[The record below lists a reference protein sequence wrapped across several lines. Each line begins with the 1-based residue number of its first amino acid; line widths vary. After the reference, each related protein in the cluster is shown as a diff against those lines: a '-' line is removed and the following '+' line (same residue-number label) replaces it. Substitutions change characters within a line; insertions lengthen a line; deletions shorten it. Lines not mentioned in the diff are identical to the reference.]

1 MNNTTINTNNNTNV
15 NVNGGMNMMNRTITN
30 KEQFRAILDGVMK
43 KEQIIIPSI
52 TVDYEDKVKCTF
64 EVTGTPLSRVYTR
77 DNVVSNVVVRNQ
89 NRVKAINDKFNWD
102 FLSVAVTNEATS
114 MAENIFAGTVYLVHN
129 EANGWVTVFSDLGT
143 NGQVFTDLETGK
155 NLTTLPKGSV
165 YKYRGLGWTASNKR
179 QKTKVFK
186 NITTVDDR
194 FDILDNATLGG
205 LALIKDAYGLDS
217 ENFEKIQKAG
227 GYVGN
232 VMTGSVNFGIVE
244 GYVRYYAK
252 WTNST
257 NETFLT
263 EDYDNARTK
272 YMKALKTKNAEL
284 IKAAK
289 LDLDRVIATKKK
301 LEKVATQDGQMY
313 LNARVFAKMIQDKFG
328 YQIDAKVLVGMMIQ
342 LRPGTIKASA
352 IIVSDDVF
360 KSIVKGTKE
369 LAENKAKELLAK
381 SNKLL
386 VKASNE
392 DSDIEKCKLLDKVR
406 KIKDLA
412 EEQKIEFTGDENN
425 LLYIADANC
434 IKLDYDMARE
444 ITMEVLAFAKCST
457 GKMSK
462 QLAETVLYAANELGE
477 NGAQLIYDIVKLSA
491 DNKVADLTLDKKTK
505 LLTPEEIERGINT
518 GYVNDIVMSI
528 APKFM
533 QQSKPLYNS
542 VVRQAVNS
550 TTNLIDGI
558 SGDIKSHNRRLSS
571 DPTFILTGGKVEN
584 ILNTGEVVINDRR
597 IKKAVM
603 IKYPKMGLREYYFA
617 KNVTVKTIRQ
627 RINYF
632 VKQGRI
638 TQDEANAVVN
648 FYAQLDSFV
657 AVLPAKS
664 VITFACAGLDFDYD
678 GALFI
683 EYTTNPKEDDQVG
696 ILTNKIVDMLEQ
708 TKMKAVVIQN

>member
-1 MNNTTINTNNNTNV
+1 MNNTMNNTNNTNV
-15 NVNGGMNMMNRTITN
+15 NVIGGMNMMNRVMAN
-30 KEQFRAILDGVMK
+30 KGQYRAVLDGNMK

-52 TVDYEDKVKCTF
+52 TIDYDGKVKCVF
-64 EVTGTPLSRVYTR
+64 EVTGTPLSRIYTK
-77 DNVVSNVVVRNQ
+77 DNVVNNVVVRNQ
-89 NRVKAINDKFNWD
+89 NRVKTINNKFNWD
-102 FLSVAVTNEATS
+102 FLSVAITNEATH
-114 MAENIFAGTVYLVHN
+114 MAENIFAGSIYLVHD
-129 EANGWVTVFSDLGT
+129 EENGWVKVFSDLGT
-143 NGQVFTDLETGK
+143 NGMIYTNLETGQ
-155 NLTTLPKGSV
+155 NTTTLPEGTV

-186 NITTVDDR
+186 DITSVDDR

-205 LALIKDAYGLDS
+205 LTLIKDAYGLDPD
-217 ENFEKIQKAG
+217 NFEKIQKAG

-272 YMKALKTKNAEL
+272 YMEALKTKDAEL

-313 LNARVFAKMIQDKFG
+313 VNATVFAKMVEAKFG

-352 IIVSDDVF
+352 IIVSEEVF
-360 KSIVKGTKE
+360 KSIVKGTE
-369 LAENKAKELLAK
+369 AIAKA
-381 SNKLL
+381 N
-386 VKASNE
+386 N
-392 DSDIEKCKLLDKVR
+392 
-406 KIKDLA
+406 
-412 EEQKIEFTGDENN
+412 QKIETVGDVNN

-434 IKLDYDMARE
+434 IKLDYDMTRE

-462 QLAETVLYAANELGE
+462 QLAETVLYAANQLGE

-491 DNKVADLTLDKKTK
+491 DKKIADLTLDKKTK
-505 LLTPEEIERGINT
+505 LLTPEEIEKGINS
-518 GYVNDIVMSI
+518 GYVNDIVMSV
-528 APKFM
+528 APKFI
-533 QQSKPLYNS
+533 QQSKPLYSS
-542 VVRQAVNS
+542 VVRQAINS

-571 DPTFILTGGKVEN
+571 DPTFILTGGKIES

-597 IKKAVM
+597 MKKIVM

-696 ILTNKIVDMLEQ
+696 ILTNKIVDMLEA

>member
-1 MNNTTINTNNNTNV
+1 MNNTITNTTNTITNTTIN
-15 NVNGGMNMMNRTITN
+15 VNGGTSIMNRAITN

-52 TVDYEDKVKCTF
+52 TIDYADKVKCVF
-64 EVTGTPLSRVYTR
+64 EVTGTPLSRVYTK
-77 DNVVSNVVVRNQ
+77 DNVVNNVLVRNQ
-89 NRVKAINDKFNWD
+89 NRVKAINNKFNWD

-114 MAENIFAGTVYLVHN
+114 MAENIFSGTVYLVHN
-129 EANGWVTVFSDLGT
+129 RETGWVKVFSDFGT
-143 NGQVFTDLETGK
+143 NGVVYTDLETGK
-155 NLTTLPKGSV
+155 NYKELPAGDI
-165 YKYRGLGWTASNKR
+165 YRYRGLGWTASNKR

-186 NITTVDDR
+186 NITIVDDR
-194 FDILDNATLGG
+194 FEILDNATLGG
-205 LALIKDAYGLDS
+205 LTLIKDSYGLDYA
-217 ENFEKIQKAG
+217 NFEKIQKAG

-252 WTNST
+252 WSNST

-263 EDYDNARTK
+263 KEYDEARTK
-272 YMKALKTKNAEL
+272 YMAALKTKDVEN
-284 IKAAK
+284 IKSAK
-289 LDLDRVIATKKK
+289 LDLDKVIASKKR
-301 LEKVATQDGQMY
+301 LADVPTQDGQMY
-313 LNARVFAKMIQDKFG
+313 LNARVFAKMIETKFG
-328 YQIDAKVLVGMMIQ
+328 YNINPSVLVGMMIQ

-352 IIVSDDVF
+352 IIVSEEVF
-360 KSIVKGTKE
+360 NATVKGTE
-369 LAENKAKELLAK
+369 AIAKA
-381 SNKLL
+381 N
-386 VKASNE
+386 N
-392 DSDIEKCKLLDKVR
+392 
-406 KIKDLA
+406 
-412 EEQKIEFTGDENN
+412 QKIEMVGDLSN

-434 IKLDYDMARE
+434 IKLDYDMTRQ
-444 ITMEVLAFAKCST
+444 ITMEVLAFAKCSS

-462 QLAETVLYAANELGE
+462 QLAETVLHASNVAGE
-477 NGAQLIYDIVKLSA
+477 NGAQLIYDIVKLSG
-491 DNKVADLTLDKKTK
+491 DKNVANLTLDKQTK
-505 LLTPEEIERGINT
+505 LLTPEEIEKAVKT
-518 GYVNDIVMSI
+518 GYVNDLIMGV
-528 APKFM
+528 APKFI
-533 QQSKPLYNS
+533 QQCKPLYNS
-542 VVRQAVNS
+542 VVRQGINS

-632 VKQGRI
+632 VKQGVI
-638 TQDEANAVVN
+638 TQTEANAVVN

-683 EYTTNPKEDDQVG
+683 EYTTNPNEDNQVAA
-696 ILTNKIVDMLEQ
+696 LTNKIVDMLET

>member
-1 MNNTTINTNNNTNV
+1 MNNNTTAMNNTNNNIAT
-15 NVNGGMNMMNRTITN
+15 GGVNMMNRIIAN

-52 TVDYEDKVKCTF
+52 TVDYTNKVTCVF
-64 EVTGTPLSRVYTR
+64 EVTGTPLSRVYTKN
-77 DNVVSNVVVRNQ
+77 NVVSNVTVRNK
-89 NRVKAINDKFNWD
+89 NRIKVINNKFNWD
-102 FLSVAVTNEATS
+102 FLSVAVTNDATS

-129 EANGWVTVFSDLGT
+129 EANGWVKVFSDLGT
-143 NGQVFTDLETGK
+143 NGKVFTDLETGK
-155 NLTTLPKGSV
+155 NATTLPEGSI

-186 NITTVDDR
+186 NITAVDDR

-205 LALIKDAYGLDS
+205 LTLIKDAYGLEA

-263 EDYDNARTK
+263 EDYNNARTK
-272 YMKALKTKNAEL
+272 YMTALKSKDVEAIKVAKIEL
-284 IKAAK
+284 DK
-289 LDLDRVIATKKK
+289 VIASKKN

-313 LNARVFAKMIQDKFG
+313 LNARVFANMIQNRFG
-328 YQIDAKVLVGMMIQ
+328 YNINANVLLGMMIQ

-352 IIVSDDVF
+352 IIVSEEVF
-360 KSIVKGTKE
+360 NSIVKGTK
-369 LAENKAKELLAK
+369 AIAAAN
-381 SNKLL
+381 NQR
-386 VKASNE
+386 
-392 DSDIEKCKLLDKVR
+392 IETV
-406 KIKDLA
+406 
-412 EEQKIEFTGDENN
+412 GDVNN

-434 IKLDYDMARE
+434 IKLDYDMARQ
-444 ITMEVLAFAKCST
+444 ITMEVLAFAKCSA

-462 QLAETVLYAANELGE
+462 QLGETVLYAANNLGE

-491 DNKVADLTLDKKTK
+491 DNKIADLTLDKKTK

-528 APKFM
+528 APKFI

-542 VVRQAVNS
+542 VVRQAINS

-571 DPTFILTGGKVEN
+571 DPTFILTGGKVNN

-632 VKQGRI
+632 VKQGKI

-683 EYTTNPKEDDQVG
+683 EYTTNPKEDDQIG
-696 ILTNKIVDMLEQ
+696 LLTNKIVDMLEQ

>member
-1 MNNTTINTNNNTNV
+1 MNNTMTNENKNV
-15 NVNGGMNMMNRTITN
+15 NVNKGVKTMNRTIKN

-52 TVDYEDKVKCTF
+52 TIDYDDKVRCVF
-64 EVTGTPLSRVYTR
+64 EVTGTPLSRIYNK
-77 DNVVSNVVVRNQ
+77 DNVVSNITVRNQ
-89 NRVKAINDKFNWD
+89 NRVKVINNKFNWD

-129 EANGWVTVFSDLGT
+129 EANGWVKVFSDLGT

-155 NLTTLPKGSV
+155 NIADLPDGSV

-186 NITTVDDR
+186 NISTIDDR

-205 LALIKDAYGLDS
+205 LTLIKDAYGLDAK
-217 ENFEKIQKAG
+217 NFEKIQKAG

-252 WTNST
+252 WSNNT

-263 EDYDNARTK
+263 EDYDKARTN
-272 YMKALKTKNAEL
+272 YMKAIKSKDIEAIKNAKCELDKVISTKN
-284 IKAAK
+284 K
-289 LDLDRVIATKKK
+289 LKN
-301 LEKVATQDGQMY
+301 VATQDGQMY

-328 YQIDAKVLVGMMIQ
+328 YNINANVLVGMMIQ

-352 IIVSDDVF
+352 IIVSEEVF
-360 KSIVKGTKE
+360 NAIVEGTK
-369 LAENKAKELLAK
+369 AIAKT
-381 SNKLL
+381 
-386 VKASNE
+386 
-392 DSDIEKCKLLDKVR
+392 
-406 KIKDLA
+406 KD
-412 EEQKIEFTGDENN
+412 QKIETVGDINN

-434 IKLDYDMARE
+434 IKLDYDMTRQ
-444 ITMEVLAFAKCST
+444 ITMEILAFAKCST

-462 QLAETVLYAANELGE
+462 QLAETVLYAANNLGE
-477 NGAQLIYDIVKLSA
+477 NGAQLIYDIIKLSA
-491 DNKVADLTLDKKTK
+491 DNKVSDLTLDKKTK
-505 LLTPEEIERGINT
+505 LLTPEEIEKGINS
-518 GYVNDIVMSI
+518 GYVNDIIMSV

-533 QQSKPLYNS
+533 HQSKPLYNS
-542 VVRQAVNS
+542 VVRQAINS

-571 DPTFILTGGKVEN
+571 DPTFILTGGKIKN

-597 IKKAVM
+597 LKKVVM

-617 KNVTVKTIRQ
+617 KNVTVKTIKQ

-632 VKQGRI
+632 VKQGKI

-648 FYAQLDSFV
+648 FYSQLDSFV